1 VGQSG
6 SLSTNGARMPGRP
19 GRWPPNGGKRRLSH
33 DRSAGLREKSKHK
46 ERMAPKHERTK
57 PLTRMT
63 HEIELA
69 AIRENP
75 RPVRGIDETAVAILA
90 ESIGLVGQLEPIVLT
105 TDRVLVSGRQR
116 IAAQRARGET
126 TIMATIVDLPDTQA
140 RIATLDENLCRL
152 ELTAFQRAELLA
164 ERKALHEQL
173 HPGSQ
178 HGAALKGEGTAP
190 GFTRAM
196 SELTGRGRATVAEDC
211 RIGAMPETVR
221 DLIRGTP
228 LERRKAQLLKLA
240 KLASEDEQ
248 LRACRELLTR
258 SATGCQH
265 AGGAASHVA
274 AREGLD
280 VEENEVAVK
289 GEESSVLDR
298 QRTVSPA
305 NLIENALEPLED
317 WLAGVDTSP
326 EVENRFI
333 QGALALTEHAV
344 SLLERVASGIA
355 ATHPSSAY
363 AKRARRAALALA
375 QRADRITNDLLL
387 TVKCDCGDGCMAC
400 GYARGLAAVDLQAD
414 ESAPSLP

>member
-1 VGQSG
+1 
-6 SLSTNGARMPGRP
+6 
-19 GRWPPNGGKRRLSH
+19 
-33 DRSAGLREKSKHK
+33 LREKSKHK

-57 PLTRMT
+57 SLTRMT

-69 AIRENP
+69 TIRENP
-75 RPVRGIDETAVAILA
+75 RPVRGIDETAVARLVD
-90 ESIGLVGQLEPIVLT
+90 SIGLVGQLEPIVLT
-105 TDRVLVSGRQR
+105 TDRVLVFGRQR
-116 IAAQRARGET
+116 IAAQRARGAT
-126 TIMATIVDLPDTQA
+126 TIMAMIVDLPDVQA
-140 RIATLDENLCRL
+140 RVATLDENLCRL

-164 ERKALHEQL
+164 ERKALYEQL

-196 SELTGRGRATVAEDC
+196 SGLTGRGRATVAEDC

-228 LERRKAQLLKLA
+228 LERRKAQLLEVA

-258 SATGCQH
+258 SATGSH

-274 AREGLD
+274 VREGLD
-280 VEENEVAVK
+280 VEENDVAVK
-289 GEESSVLDR
+289 GEESSGIDR
-298 QRTVSPA
+298 QRTVSAA
-305 NLIENALEPLED
+305 NLIENVLEPLED

-375 QRADRITNDLLL
+375 QRADRMTNDLLL
-387 TVKCDCGDGCMAC
+387 TVECGCGDGCTAC
-400 GYARGLAAVDLQAD
+400 GYARGLAAVDLRAD
-414 ESAPSLP
+414 EGPSSSQYRDLESGSFDAGGPA